1 MARRQPGL
9 AAVAI
14 PRENTA
20 MTLRKSAFAALV
32 IAAAFAS
39 GIGRASAIEAQYDK
53 QLLRLAE
60 LFGSLHYLRNLCGE
74 TGNTWREHMEALL
87 VAEEPEPENRARL
100 VASFNHGY
108 RSFGSVYTTCT
119 ASAVEAIE
127 RYMLEGETLTRDLV
141 SRFGN

>member
-1 MARRQPGL
+1 MKIRIPALTALTLAVGL
-9 AAVAI
+9 AAG
-14 PRENTA
+14 TA
-20 MTLRKSAFAALV
+20 
-32 IAAAFAS
+32 
-39 GIGRASAIEAQYDK
+39 RAPAVEAPYEQ

-74 TGNTWREHMEALL
+74 TGNDWRGHMETLL
-87 VAEEPEPENRARL
+87 VHEEPEPERRARM

-127 RYMLEGETLTRDLV
+127 RYMLEGETLTNDLV
-141 SRFGN
+141 SRYGN

>member
-1 MARRQPGL
+1 MRLGRATIAGLLL
-9 AAVAI
+9 AAALAGGTARAVAV
-14 PRENTA
+14 E
-20 MTLRKSAFAALV
+20 AAYEKHLV
-32 IAAAFAS
+32 
-39 GIGRASAIEAQYDK
+39 
-53 QLLRLAE
+53 RLAE

-74 TGNTWREHMEALL
+74 TGNTWREHMETLL
-87 VAEEPEPENRARL
+87 VAEEPEPERRARL

>member
-1 MARRQPGL
+1 MGIRTPALSALAFAIAL
-9 AAVAI
+9 AAGTVRA
-14 PRENTA
+14 P
-20 MTLRKSAFAALV
+20 AL
-32 IAAAFAS
+32 
-39 GIGRASAIEAQYDK
+39 EAPYEP

-74 TGNTWREHMEALL
+74 TSNDWREHMESLL
-87 VAEEPEPENRARL
+87 VHEEPEPERRSRM

-127 RYMLEGETLTRDLV
+127 RYMLEGETLTKDLV
-141 SRFGN
+141 TRYGN

>member
-1 MARRQPGL
+1 MRLKNPAIAAVLL
-9 AAVAI
+9 AATMAGSTVAVH
-14 PRENTA
+14 
-20 MTLRKSAFAALV
+20 AA
-32 IAAAFAS
+32 
-39 GIGRASAIEAQYDK
+39 EAPYEK
-53 QLLRLAE
+53 QLVRLAE

-74 TGNTWREHMEALL
+74 TGNTWREHMETLL
-87 VAEEPEPENRARL
+87 VTEEPDPERRSRL

>member
-1 MARRQPGL
+1 
-9 AAVAI
+9 
-14 PRENTA
+14 
-20 MTLRKSAFAALV
+20 MTLRAPALTALALAAAL
-32 IAAAFAS
+32 AAGTS
-39 GIGRASAIEAQYDK
+39 RAPAVEAPYEP

-74 TGNTWREHMEALL
+74 TGNTWREHMETLL
-87 VAEEPEPENRARL
+87 VREEPEPERRARM

-119 ASAVEAIE
+119 ASAIEAIE
-127 RYMLEGETLTRDLV
+127 RYMLEGETLTKDLV

>member
-1 MARRQPGL
+1 MKLRVPALTALTIAIGL
-9 AAVAI
+9 AAG
-14 PRENTA
+14 TA
-20 MTLRKSAFAALV
+20 
-32 IAAAFAS
+32 
-39 GIGRASAIEAQYDK
+39 RAPAIEAPYEQ

-74 TGNTWREHMEALL
+74 TGNSWREHMESLL
-87 VAEEPEPENRARL
+87 VTEEPEPERRARM

-127 RYMLEGETLTRDLV
+127 RYMLEGETLTKDLV
-141 SRFGN
+141 SRYGN

>member
-1 MARRQPGL
+1 MGFRRTGL
-9 AAVAI
+9 AAFSLAI
-14 PRENTA
+14 ALAAGTA
-20 MTLRKSAFAALV
+20 
-32 IAAAFAS
+32 
-39 GIGRASAIEAQYDK
+39 RAPAVEAPYEP

-74 TGNTWREHMEALL
+74 TGNTWREHMESLL
-87 VAEEPEPENRARL
+87 VHEEPEPERRARM

-127 RYMLEGETLTRDLV
+127 RYMLEGETLTKDLV
-141 SRFGN
+141 SRYGN

>member
-1 MARRQPGL
+1 MKFRVPVLTALTLAIGL
-9 AAVAI
+9 AAG
-14 PRENTA
+14 TA
-20 MTLRKSAFAALV
+20 
-32 IAAAFAS
+32 
-39 GIGRASAIEAQYDK
+39 RAPAVEAPYEQ

-74 TGNTWREHMEALL
+74 TGNAWREHMEALL
-87 VAEEPEPENRARL
+87 VTEEPEPERRARM

-127 RYMLEGETLTRDLV
+127 RYMLEGETLTKDLV
-141 SRFGN
+141 SRYGN